1 MPLRRHK
8 ASGWYTVII
17 AATSS
22 NIGNGGTGSPGVYQ
36 DDKFKI
42 EYSAILAENLKKAY
56 RD

>member
-42 EYSAILAENLKKAY
+42 EYSAILAENVKKAY